1 MTEKQI
7 NRPRDELL
15 NGALQALDS
24 GGASAVVAMLES
36 IDDPALAGLAFDE
49 LSRRLYRLRKDV
61 TGMIAV
67 AEAGVAFC
75 LDQARRAKDA
85 AHATTLK
92 TTAKTI
98 AFNAGANC
106 WPGWGDDG
114 IEIMPAHI
122 RSGLKLAAVSR
133 DLVRELQLGQKQ
145 DANGTWLI
153 GALRFAG
160 GEPAAALEYFQQVRN
175 SAESRGDTVST
186 LMAAGYCGLARKAQP
201 ATASAGIR
209 ELEFALARLDELDLK
224 EAGFFAQQLV
234 VADRILLGN

>member
-1 MTEKQI
+1 MKEKQI
-7 NRPRDELL
+7 DQTRDDLL
-15 NGALQALDS
+15 NGMLQVLDS
-24 GGASAVVAMLES
+24 GGIGAVVATLDS
-36 IDDPALAGLAFDE
+36 IDDPARAGLAFDE

-61 TGMIAV
+61 TNMIAV

-75 LDQARRAKDA
+75 LDQAGRAKDA
-85 AHATTLK
+85 DHARTLK

-114 IEIMPAHI
+114 IAIAPVHI
-122 RSGLKLAAVSR
+122 PSGLNAVSR
-133 DLVRELQLGQKQ
+133 ELVRELQLGRKQ

-153 GALRFAG
+153 GALKFAA
-160 GEPAAALEYFQQVRN
+160 GEPAAALEYFEGVRN
-175 SAESRGDTVST
+175 SAESRGDTVGA

-209 ELEFALARLDELDLK
+209 ELEFALARLDELGLK
-224 EAGFFAQQLV
+224 EADFFAQQLV

>member
-1 MTEKQI
+1 MKEEQKRQT
-7 NRPRDELL
+7 RDDLL

-24 GGASAVVAMLES
+24 GGSGAVVAMLES

-61 TGMIAV
+61 TNMIAV
-67 AEAGVAFC
+67 AEAGIAFC
-75 LDQARRAKDA
+75 LDQARHTKDA
-85 AHATTLK
+85 DRARTLK

-114 IEIMPAHI
+114 IEIAPAHI

-133 DLVRELQLGQKQ
+133 ELVRELQLGQKQ

-153 GALRFAG
+153 GALKFAA
-160 GEPAAALEYFQQVRN
+160 GEPAAALEHFEDVRS
-175 SAESRGDTVST
+175 SAESRGDTVGA
-186 LMAAGYCGLARKAQP
+186 LMAAGYCALARKAQP

-209 ELEFALARLDELDLK
+209 ELEYALARLNELGLK
-224 EAGFFAQQLV
+224 EADFFAQQLV
-234 VADRILLGN
+234 VADKILLGN